1 MILKY
6 TEEQE
11 RQIEKIRDE
20 YGQKLADL
28 YINVTEEER
37 ATQIRDIL
45 NDRGEAIRKCCD
57 TFEREF
63 FEPFRGKSAEV
74 LRLASNQIKEVLE
87 SYRDTLL
94 DYYYHLQSMTEENG
108 RDFKGD
114 NCIYVVDDEIFLRAD
129 FMYKSIV
136 SHDLYLLYED
146 LATDPDNLE
155 KLDGLV
161 KDAIAACSWIK
172 GEIKGQIEDT
182 QQNYLTRESLP
193 IVRKTLIPFDRL
205 NSKII
210 LPPNLVEE
218 IDGQLH
224 FQFSIDESGKNE
236 KQVPTYISLTYN
248 GENLQIKRK
257 LKKYDMA
264 VYDTVSSIYQAWKYD
279 NETNTLVITAD
290 QIYRNMNGIKDN
302 KKKAPPNELKRI
314 SQSMEKM
321 QFTAVYMDVSEEI
334 NAGYLNMPDE
344 RQKKGIIRDNL
355 LNMTCGYVL
364 NQKGKEVEAYQ
375 IYKEPILY
383 TYNRYKKRI
392 LSLPIDLLD
401 TSAYLSNSQNV
412 VEFRQYLLYRI
423 GLMKRGNLNNQ
434 VIKIDTIYEA
444 TALEKPA
451 DRNQQKRDREK
462 MEAMLT
468 CWADKKYIS
477 DWEQINKD
485 GKKAI
490 KTQPIYAYKIIL

>member
-11 RQIEKIRDE
+11 QQIEKIREE
-20 YGQKLADL
+20 YGKK
-28 YINVTEEER
+28 INDIYLNVPEEER
-37 ATQIRDIL
+37 ATQIKDIL
-45 NDRGEAIRKCCD
+45 NDRGEAIKKCCD

-74 LRLASNQIKEVLE
+74 LRLASDQIKEILE
-87 SYRDTLL
+87 SYRDTLI
-94 DYYYHLQSMTEENG
+94 DYYYRLQNMAEENG
-108 RDFKGD
+108 QEFKED
-114 NCIYVVDDEIFLRAD
+114 NCIYIADNQIFLRAD
-129 FMYKSIV
+129 FIYKYIV
-136 SHDLYLLYED
+136 KDDFYLLYED
-146 LATDPDNLE
+146 LAEDPANLE
-155 KLDGLV
+155 KLDGIV
-161 KDAIAACSWIK
+161 KENIAACSWIR
-172 GEIKGQIEDT
+172 GEIKEQIEDT
-182 QQNYLTRESLP
+182 QQNYLIRESLP

-210 LPPNLVEE
+210 LSPNLIEE

-224 FQFSIDESGKNE
+224 FQFAIDQNGKSE

-248 GENLQIKRK
+248 GDNLQINKK

-264 VYDTVSSIYQAWKYD
+264 VYDTVSSIYQAWKYED
-279 NETNTLVITAD
+279 NAKTLVITAD

-334 NAGYLNMPDE
+334 NAGFLTMPDE

-364 NQKGKEVEAYQ
+364 NQKGKEIEAYQ

-423 GLMKRGNLNNQ
+423 GLLKKGNLKNEI
-434 VIKIDTIYEA
+434 IKIDTIYEA
-444 TALEKPA
+444 TAIEKPA

-462 MEAMLT
+462 IEAMLT
-468 CWADKKYIS
+468 CWADKEYIKS
-477 DWEQINKD
+477 WEQINKD
-485 GKKAI
+485 GTKA
-490 KTQPIYAYKIIL
+490 KQTQPIYAYKISV